1 MRLLLK
7 HWLEKK
13 ICISGHWIVFT
24 AIRGCLTANFFIYNR
39 VVNNLLED
47 VALKPLF
54 RCISNVVLLFLGTR
68 GNLFAFENCEKLC
81 CFSMLFQKKI
91 SSVKTPKNIPFGC
104 IFFCQTQ
111 WNNIKFDIEVSDI
124 CGPVIW
130 GMRISESISNLS
142 QVVLSCPL
150 FTQLKSSH
158 CRN

>member
-1 MRLLLK
+1 MD
-7 HWLEKK
+7 
-13 ICISGHWIVFT
+13 
-24 AIRGCLTANFFIYNR
+24 
-39 VVNNLLED
+39 NLLED
-47 VALKPLF
+47 VTLKRLF
-54 RCISNVVLLFLGTR
+54 RWISNVVLLFLGTR
-68 GNLFAFENCEKLC
+68 GNLFALENCEKLC

-104 IFFCQTQ
+104 IFYCQTR

-130 GMRISESISNLS
+130 GMRIAESISNLS
-142 QVVLSCPL
+142 QVGMYFKKTKMPFLVLSCRL